1 MATKQTAN
9 IGCVGDFGN
18 PSGTGISSVAVPFD
32 AVTLADAVTD
42 ASAFFAAIKAAQLT
56 ACNQSDLGLTFV
68 SAALADK
75 PAADVNVDRVLLAT
89 WREKSVAAIHR
100 ISIPGVPV
108 SSTGIS
114 NEAAGERLNDTGKAA
129 LAAAIEAITGIT
141 AGTVVVLQGKVF
153 QKK

>member
-42 ASAFFAAIKAAQLT
+42 VSAFFAAIKAAQLT
-56 ACNQSDLGLTFV
+56 ACNQSDVGLTFV
-68 SAALADK
+68 SAALGDK
-75 PAADVNVDRVLLAT
+75 PGADVNVDRVLLAT
-89 WREKSVAAIHR
+89 WREKGITAIHR

-108 SSTGIS
+108 TSTGID
-114 NEAAGERLNDTGKAA
+114 NEPAGERLNGVGKAA
-129 LAAAIEAITGIT
+129 LAAAIEAVTGIT